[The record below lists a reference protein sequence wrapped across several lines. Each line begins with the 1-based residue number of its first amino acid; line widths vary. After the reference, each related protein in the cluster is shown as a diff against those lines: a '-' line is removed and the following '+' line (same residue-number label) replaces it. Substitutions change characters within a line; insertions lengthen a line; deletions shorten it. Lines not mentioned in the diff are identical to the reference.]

1 MALYRDVMQRYGKGV
16 PVGSFSQFG
25 FLQARITT
33 EALAKIEGDV
43 TPQTANAAIQ
53 DVADF
58 QTDLL
63 CRPWY
68 FGKAPLHVP
77 NNVDLTVTPQDGKM
91 VQKEDCFPISDAE
104 PAIKQV
110 RQIEQQMGG

>member
-1 MALYRDVMQRYGKGV
+1 MAQYGKGV

-25 FLQARITT
+25 FLQGRITT
-33 EALAKIEGDV
+33 EALQTIKGDI
-43 TPQTANAAIQ
+43 TPQSANAAIQ
-53 DVADF
+53 AVKDF
-58 QTDLL
+58 KTDLL

-91 VQKEDCFPISDAE
+91 VQFEDCFPISDAE

-110 RQIEQQMGG
+110 RQIEQQMAG